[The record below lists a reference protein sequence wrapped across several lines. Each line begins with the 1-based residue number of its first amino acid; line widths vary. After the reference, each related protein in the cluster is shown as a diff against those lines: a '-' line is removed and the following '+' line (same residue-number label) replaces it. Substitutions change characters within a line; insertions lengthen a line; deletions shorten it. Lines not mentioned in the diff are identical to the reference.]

1 MVCHHC
7 SHSFEKL
14 HHIHEDDNDILC
26 PSCGCKGICRLISAV
41 AKCRCGGSGS
51 KGFVE
56 HPSEWPLRR
65 KLWRLIMIMSVT
77 SSKTMDELD
86 RDLRKAIQRHKF
98 GVLNVLD
105 LKQTLGNKGIPLE
118 RECRVY
124 DICNPQAASTALN
137 TDMSVSVVL
146 PCRVSVYQDGQT
158 LTIATVKPTD
168 LMKATDLN
176 GVTELGTEVEREVF
190 AMMREAA

>member
-1 MVCHHC
+1 
-7 SHSFEKL
+7 
-14 HHIHEDDNDILC
+14 
-26 PSCGCKGICRLISAV
+26 
-41 AKCRCGGSGS
+41 
-51 KGFVE
+51 
-56 HPSEWPLRR
+56 
-65 KLWRLIMIMSVT
+65 MIMSLT
-77 SSKTMDELD
+77 SSKSLDELD
-86 RDLRKAIQRHKF
+86 QDFRKAVQRHKF

-146 PCRVSVYQDGQT
+146 RCRVSVCQDRQK

-168 LMKATDLN
+168 LMKATGLN
-176 GVTELGTEVEREVF
+176 GVIEFATEVEREVF
-190 AMMREAA
+190 AIMREAA